1 MNLAHRIL
9 AGAALAVSMA
19 TSASAADL
27 LVTPDPIYNSPL
39 FDFEGLYIG
48 GTGGA
53 SLSGGSLF
61 GNLGGVVGA
70 NFAITD
76 GIIVGGDYA
85 KEADAIDNVAV
96 TSDGGATWTLAPQ
109 PGLTG
114 FRSVVAYRPGTAAT
128 FIAVGPLGA
137 DITTNDGRTWSR
149 IDGPGFDTFSFARG
163 GSIGWGAGS
172 QGRIAQLR

>member
-53 SLSGGSLF
+53 SLSGGTLF

-76 GIIVGGDYA
+76 GIIVGGEFQADTYWNGGGYA
-85 KEADAIDNVAV
+85 GYDVLGLARVGGFLADNTMIYGDV
-96 TSDGGATWTLAPQ
+96 GA
-109 PGLTG
+109 GLMN
-114 FRSVVAYRPGTAAT
+114 GTAVYAFGGGVELALTEQLSVRGDLQGIGAFGGGPTTAKAT
-128 FIAVGPLGA
+128 
-137 DITTNDGRTWSR
+137 
-149 IDGPGFDTFSFARG
+149 
-163 GSIGWGAGS
+163 AGLLWH
-172 QGRIAQLR
+172 IN

>member
-76 GIIVGGDYA
+76 GIIVGGEFQGDAYWTGGGFTSFDALALGRVGGFISDNTMLYGDLGAGFKGGTAVYA
-85 KEADAIDNVAV
+85 VG
-96 TSDGGATWTLAPQ
+96 GGAEMAL
-109 PGLTG
+109 
-114 FRSVVAYRPGTAAT
+114 S
-128 FIAVGPLGA
+128 GPLSLRG
-137 DITTNDGRTWSR
+137 DLQIL
-149 IDGPGFDTFSFARG
+149 GP
-163 GSIGWGAGS
+163 WGAMPS
-172 QGRIAQLR
+172 TGRLTAGLLWHMN